1 VIPFSS
7 CHAVSNPGQR
17 HRCGCA
23 AYLSDSLGDCYLT
36 SAAAR
41 DAVHTCY
48 IMSHPLHTAAARV
61 KNLALASSLA
71 ERQSAILYISGD
83 STSHARWPGVEPQ
96 LRSKFQLSH
105 IILHLPS
112 HWSNMLPIHYT
123 TNRVS

>member
-1 VIPFSS
+1 MLWVILANVTAVAALLISQTVSETVIWHQLQHVTLYTHVIS
-7 CHAVSNPGQR
+7 CH
-17 HRCGCA
+17 
-23 AYLSDSLGDCYLT
+23 
-36 SAAAR
+36 
-41 DAVHTCY
+41 
-48 IMSHPLHTAAARV
+48 IHTAVTRV
-61 KNLALASSLA
+61 KNLAVASSLA

-123 TNRVS
+123 INKVS